1 MLEWHRVARSSMG
14 RWRGDGQMRRLS
26 GTAGVLL
33 LMLGGCVDAPEQ
45 RVCYEVYESPT
56 TEFGSR
62 ALRVVQC
69 PQDQEG

>member
-1 MLEWHRVARSSMG
+1 MAGRGPVTQG
-14 RWRGDGQMRRLS
+14 RWRGGGRMRGLG
-26 GTAGVLL
+26 GTAGLLVLL
-33 LMLGGCVDAPEQ
+33 LGGCVDAPEQ

-69 PQDQEG
+69 PQGQDG

>member
-1 MLEWHRVARSSMG
+1 
-14 RWRGDGQMRRLS
+14 MRRLS
-26 GTAGVLL
+26 GTAGLL
-33 LMLGGCVDAPEQ
+33 LLLLGGCLDAPEQ

-69 PQDQEG
+69 PQDQDG

>member
-1 MLEWHRVARSSMG
+1 M
-14 RWRGDGQMRRLS
+14 RGLG
-26 GTAGVLL
+26 GTAGLLVLL
-33 LMLGGCVDAPEQ
+33 LGGCVDAPEQ

-69 PQDQEG
+69 PQGQDG